1 MLFLCNNCYF
11 IAWLAAL
18 VDIMKQ
24 ILCSDWLSERA
35 RLAHLA
41 LSRSTAL
48 ILRKKKERTLLDNV
62 GDEVAKS
69 GRRLIEHINDSG
81 GCNVL
86 QTQLV

>member
-1 MLFLCNNCYF
+1 MLFPCNNCYF

-41 LSRSTAL
+41 LLGLTAL
-48 ILRKKKERTLLDNV
+48 ILRKDKI
-62 GDEVAKS
+62 AWS
-69 GRRLIEHINDSG
+69 GLFWITSAMK
-81 GCNVL
+81 L
-86 QTQLV
+86 QKAAEN